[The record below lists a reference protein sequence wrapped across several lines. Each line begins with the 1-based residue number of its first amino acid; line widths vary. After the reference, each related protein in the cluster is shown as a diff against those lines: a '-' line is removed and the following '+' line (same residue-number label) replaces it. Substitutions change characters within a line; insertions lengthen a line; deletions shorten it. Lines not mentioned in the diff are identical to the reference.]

1 VTLREC
7 PRFQT
12 LRFACGSYTATTLLC
27 STHSGRRVIG
37 HPHAEGMALPAAPR
51 HLAQTAELDAAMT
64 IFRSFGEVSL
74 GAMSSTSMFKLLIG
88 THQGTLWTKL
98 IRAVSPSSAMFSSRR
113 YPRWRRSFH
122 NDSSDVVAKSQ
133 S

>member
-1 VTLREC
+1 
-7 PRFQT
+7 
-12 LRFACGSYTATTLLC
+12 
-27 STHSGRRVIG
+27 
-37 HPHAEGMALPAAPR
+37 
-51 HLAQTAELDAAMT
+51 
-64 IFRSFGEVSL
+64 
-74 GAMSSTSMFKLLIG
+74 MFKLLIG